1 MAWVRPTLNNIYDRI
16 ISNVEKQSSNIGGL
30 FRRSVVRILSKS
42 LATVVSQLYGHQVII
57 KNGIFVS
64 TAKNDDLDI
73 HGGEY
78 GINRTEATKAT
89 GTCTATGTT
98 GTSIP
103 AGTELKSPGGI
114 IYVVDDTEVITAGEA
129 SLDFTAKTGYEGS
142 DGNDDA
148 GVSLTFTSPITGV
161 DSTATVDSD
170 GINGGADLES
180 DEDYRERILVRKRQA
195 PHAGCENDYEVWAKE
210 ISGVTRSWCFP
221 TYMGNGTVGVAF
233 VRDDDDTILPNST
246 QREAMSA
253 YLVEH
258 TDPITGQTTGI
269 PLTAE
274 AGLYII
280 ELEEKEI
287 DFSIA
292 ISPNTTAV
300 QEAVEDE
307 LEALLIADG
316 GPGQTLRL
324 SRISEAISAAASET
338 HHTLTSP
345 TADVACSY
353 SQVPKLGTITW
364 SDYS

>member
-57 KNGIFVS
+57 KNSLLVS
-64 TAKNDDLDI
+64 TAENDDLDI

-78 GINRTEATKAT
+78 GVNRTAASKAT

-103 AGTELKSPGGI
+103 VGTELKSPGGI
-114 IYVVDDTEVITAGEA
+114 IYVVDDAETVAAGSA

-195 PHAGCENDYEVWAKE
+195 PHAGCKNDYEVWAKE
-210 ISGVTRSWCFP
+210 ISGVTRAWCFP

-292 ISPNTTAV
+292 ISPNTTTV

-345 TADVACSY
+345 TADVACGY
-353 SQVPKLGTITW
+353 SEVPKLGTITW
-364 SDYS
+364 SDYD